1 MLFSWVMRFDRPNKS
16 LSMGLLLLG
25 VAGCGGSNVNPPA
38 TPAAENTAPKQTV
51 ARSPRAPAAPA
62 ADDDPKPA
70 DPDES
75 PVAIRLTPLFTK
87 QKPPKFPKATVSDR
101 ECWQDMELSG
111 DAAKDYAALVARC
124 GAPTGVA
131 EYVHPAKGHL
141 HHKHDQRDS
150 FKLALAKGYCY
161 RYFAVAD
168 ATIDDLDILVTR
180 YGGDMVGDDQTKG
193 QVAIIQSDKP
203 WCMDDDV
210 DYDLEVAVNGNGQG
224 NYLLGVWARPKGAL

>member
-1 MLFSWVMRFDRPNKS
+1 MHFDHRSPL
-16 LSMGLLLLG
+16 LSTGVLLLG
-25 VAGCGGSNVNPPA
+25 IAGCGGSTVNAPVSP
-38 TPAAENTAPKQTV
+38 TAESAPKQAVTP
-51 ARSPRAPAAPA
+51 APRAAAV
-62 ADDDPKPA
+62 DDDPKPA

-87 QKPPKFPKATVSDR
+87 NKPPKFPKATIGDR
-101 ECWQDMELSG
+101 ECWQEMELSG
-111 DAAKDYAALVARC
+111 DAAKDYASLIARC

-150 FKLALAKGYCY
+150 FKLALEKGYCY

-168 ATIDDLDILVTR
+168 STIDDLDILVTR

-203 WCMDDDV
+203 WCMDDDA
-210 DYDLEVAVNGNGQG
+210 DYDFEVAVNGQGQG
-224 NYLLGVWARPKGAL
+224 NYMLGVWARPKGTL

>member
-1 MLFSWVMRFDRPNKS
+1 MRFEHRTPL
-16 LSMGLLLLG
+16 LSTGLLLLG
-25 VAGCGGSNVNPPA
+25 VAGCGGSTVNAPA
-38 TPAAENTAPKQTV
+38 SPAVEQV
-51 ARSPRAPAAPA
+51 AAPA
-62 ADDDPKPA
+62 PRAVADDETKPA

-75 PVAIRLTPLFTK
+75 PVAIRLVPLFTK
-87 QKPPKFPKATVSDR
+87 HKPPRFPKATVGDR

-111 DAAKDYAALVARC
+111 VAAKDYAALVARC

-141 HHKHDQRDS
+141 HHKHDRRDS
-150 FKLALAKGYCY
+150 FKIALEKGYCY

-168 ATIDDLDILVTR
+168 ASIDDLDILITR

-203 WCMDDDV
+203 WCMDDDA
-210 DYDLEVAVNGNGQG
+210 DYDFEVAVNGEGQG